1 MPFPFSFH
9 LHIERVRAKRERAR
23 RVSRGKEVRQGFWL
37 ACAEE
42 RKSGKVF
49 GWRPAVV
56 AARVSSRF
64 SQVAAGTK

>member
-1 MPFPFSFH
+1 MK
-9 LHIERVRAKRERAR
+9 LGNTVIERVRAKRERERGR

-37 ACAEE
+37 ATAEE